1 MLSLTIASALV
12 WAVILLLPWR
22 PWGTAERLGALTA
35 PTGIQLSDV
44 SVLVPARNEASC
56 IQDTL
61 RAVAAQGELARIV
74 LIDDESD
81 DGTGDLARSLGLP
94 NLTVLRGARPEAG
107 WSGKL
112 WALSQGLDSVT
123 TPYTL
128 LLDAD
133 IVLAPGMLAALKQ
146 KLENDELDMVS
157 IMAALSMTTWWE
169 RLLIPPFIY
178 FFKMLYPFALAN
190 SRHRLVAAAAG
201 GCILIRTGRLRGIGG
216 FAALKDALIDDCT
229 LARRVK
235 DAGGRTWLG
244 LSRDVVAARPYDSV
258 STIWNMVARTAFT
271 QLRYSSV
278 LLALCTA
285 GLLLV
290 YLVPVAG
297 LMAPEPM
304 ARGSALLALI
314 CMCGS
319 YLPVLRYY
327 QRHWLWSLTMPLA
340 ATLYLAMTW
349 TSALRFYRGER
360 SRWKNRTY
368 ER

>member
-1 MLSLTIASALV
+1 MLTLTVASLVIWVA
-12 WAVILLLPWR
+12 ILLLPWR
-22 PWGTAERLGALTA
+22 PWGTGERLSALDATR
-35 PTGIQLSDV
+35 PQILSDV
-44 SVLVPARNEASC
+44 TVLIPARNESAC
-56 IQDTL
+56 IEETL
-61 RAVAAQGELARIV
+61 LAVATQGNIDRIV
-74 LIDDESD
+74 LVDDESQ
-81 DGTGDLARSLGLP
+81 DGTGDLARRLGLH
-94 NLTVLRGARPEAG
+94 NLQVIGGKRPEKG

-112 WALSQGLDSVT
+112 WALSQGLDAVT

-133 IVLAPGMLAALKQ
+133 IRLAPGILPALKE
-146 KLENDELDMVS
+146 KLENDGLDMVS
-157 IMAALSMTTWWE
+157 IMATLSMATWWE

-190 SRHRLVAAAAG
+190 SRHPLVAAAAG

-244 LSRDVVAARPYDSV
+244 LSRDVAAARPYDSV
-258 STIWNMVARTAFT
+258 ATIWNMVARTAFT
-271 QLRYSSV
+271 QLRYSS
-278 LLALCTA
+278 LLLGLCTF
-285 GLLLV
+285 GLILV
-290 YLVPVAG
+290 YLVPIGG
-297 LMAPEPM
+297 LLSPDPAVRVCG
-304 ARGSALLALI
+304 ALALAG
-314 CMCGS
+314 MGAS

-327 QRHWLWSLTMPLA
+327 GLHWLWALSMPVA
-340 ATLYLAMTW
+340 ASLYLAMTW
-349 TSALRFYRGER
+349 TSALRYYRGER